1 VSRPAP
7 ERACQ
12 LAGELELR
20 FARDAELAR
29 RLNDAHERLR
39 RANDR
44 LWWGLHPDGMATLYG
59 EHPAAV
65 EVAFAEHRSEALCA
79 PDPLQAIQQAHWQIH
94 RAHCDYQDAAEERR
108 QLAVDVGEIT
118 RSFVDELI
126 AAGWSEQEA
135 RNANV
140 HELAGSRRRV

>member
-1 VSRPAP
+1 MSASR
-7 ERACQ
+7 RAR
-12 LAGELELR
+12 AR

-29 RLNDAHERLR
+29 
-39 RANDR
+39 NDR
-44 LWWGLHPDGMATLYG
+44 LWWGMHSDGMATLYG

-65 EVAFAEHRSEALCA
+65 EVAFAEHRSEALSA
-79 PDPLQAIQQAHWQIH
+79 PDPLQAIQQAHCQIH

-118 RSFVDELI
+118 RSFVDELV
-126 AAGWSEQEA
+126 AGGWSEQEA

-140 HELAGSRRRV
+140 HELASSGRRA

>member
-1 VSRPAP
+1 MSATPR
-7 ERACQ
+7 
-12 LAGELELR
+12 ELELR
-20 FARDAELAR
+20 FARDAELAS

-65 EVAFAEHRSEALCA
+65 EVAFAKHRSEALCP

-118 RSFVDELI
+118 RSFVDELV

-140 HELAGSRRRV
+140 HELAGSGRGV